1 MILGWCCLVENEQ
14 ANYCSEFR
22 AATLLFP
29 VLASVSTTKQ
39 DASRYAYEYVR
50 SDPRSESALSIRI
63 RESFFVNSSSTRVQV
78 FTVPYT
84 VLNVLYMM

>member
-22 AATLLFP
+22 AATLLCP
-29 VLASVSTTKQ
+29 ALVASLPSVATMQSTLA
-39 DASRYAYEYVR
+39 DL
-50 SDPRSESALSIRI
+50 RSESALSIRI